1 MSERLYLYAIVG
13 PGDGLVL
20 SHGLSEAEGLDGAER
35 GLLDAPVYA
44 LPYRDIRAIVSR
56 LPAGAVEVTAAN
68 VLRHEQVIESLM
80 IRCAL
85 LPVRF
90 GTVLAGEERLQA
102 LLAASYEDFTHS
114 LARVAGKVEMGVRVL
129 GRDATCR
136 VCTRPA
142 AGIESDGPGHGG
154 ADRAGYRYLMA
165 RLAEHR
171 LETARQAEAE
181 CVAGMLD
188 AALAAYS
195 VEVRRSLLLTPSLPV
210 SLAYLVPRESV
221 AAFLAEVERLR
232 TRLSQYSFL
241 SSGPWPPYNFV
252 GGPAG
257 GAQ

>member
-1 MSERLYLYAIVG
+1 MSQ
-13 PGDGLVL
+13 
-20 SHGLSEAEGLDGAER
+20 GLSEAEAERLDGAER

-44 LPYRDIRAIVSR
+44 LPYRDSRAIVSR

-90 GTVLAGEERLQA
+90 GTILAGEERLQA
-102 LLAASYEDFTHS
+102 LLAARYEDFTRN

-129 GRDATCR
+129 SKSSFGEVD
-136 VCTRPA
+136 RPA

-181 CVAGMLD
+181 RVAAVLD

-195 VEVRRSLLLTPSLPV
+195 VEVRRALLLTPHLPV

-221 AAFLAEVERLR
+221 TAFRAEVERLR